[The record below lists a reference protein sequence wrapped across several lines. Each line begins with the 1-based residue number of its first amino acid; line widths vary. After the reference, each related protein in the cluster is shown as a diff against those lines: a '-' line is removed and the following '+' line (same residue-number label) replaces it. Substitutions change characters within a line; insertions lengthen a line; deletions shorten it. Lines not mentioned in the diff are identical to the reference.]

1 MASLIIGLTGG
12 IGSGKT
18 TVSDQLAGYGID
30 IIDADVVAREIV
42 AKGSDALN
50 KIEAHFGNSILN
62 KDKSLNRSALR
73 SLIFQHEH
81 EKQWLNSLLHPLIRQ
96 QLLDKL
102 AAAQS
107 EYAVLSAPLLFENGL
122 DKYTDRTLL
131 IDIEQ
136 DAQISRSVKRD
147 NSNETQIRAIINS
160 QMPRTEKCLLADD
173 IISNTTLTFSQLNE
187 KVKEIHL
194 KYLELAKN

>member
-1 MASLIIGLTGG
+1 MAALVIGLTGG

-18 TVSDQLAGYGID
+18 TVSDQLAQYGID
-30 IIDADVVAREIV
+30 IIDADIVAREIV

-50 KIEAHFGNSILN
+50 KIEAHFGHSILN

-73 SLIFQHEH
+73 SLIFQHED

-107 EYAVLSAPLLFENGL
+107 EYVVLSAPLLFENGL

-173 IISNTTLTFSQLNE
+173 IISNTSLTFSQLNE
-187 KVKEIHL
+187 KVQEIHL

>member
-1 MASLIIGLTGG
+1 MATFIIGLTGG

-18 TVSDQLAGYGID
+18 TVSDQLAQYGID
-30 IIDADVVAREIV
+30 IVDADIVAREVV
-42 AKGSDALN
+42 AKDSDALN
-50 KIEAHFGNSILN
+50 SIVEHFGTSILN
-62 KDKSLNRSALR
+62 EDKSLNRSALR

-81 EKQWLNSLLHPLIRQ
+81 EKQWLNNLLHPLIRQ

-102 AAAQS
+102 ATAES

-136 DAQISRSVKRD
+136 DAQISRSIKRD

-160 QMPRTEKCLLADD
+160 QMPRQKKCSLADD
-173 IISNTTLTFSQLNE
+173 IINNTTLTFSQLHD

-194 KYLELAKN
+194 KYVKLAQG